1 MIDHT
6 GPVFLW
12 DFISIRVFTKKA
24 IMEKSNHKEK
34 LSRRKSFMAK
44 SYLEDL
50 PRGVLFPD
58 DFLSGSSLLFV

>member
-6 GPVFLW
+6 DPVFLW
-12 DFISIRVFTKKA
+12 DFISIRVFTK
-24 IMEKSNHKEK
+24 KSNHKEK